1 MIGSRPLA
9 AGLLAAVLWTAP
21 AASTSSAASAAP
33 GRAGDETGAAVERRL
48 TLMGTEAAV
57 RVEAA
62 DRRTALAASE
72 AAVRA
77 LEAAERR
84 LSTWAEESELARLNR
99 APVGEPV
106 TLSPELAAE
115 LAAAEACRRATG
127 GAFGAGVGPLVD
139 AWGLRTGG
147 RRPGPEELRTALVA
161 SAGEVVTL
169 GPNGTVTRRL
179 QGSRIE
185 EGGFGKGAALDA
197 ARQALTGGLA
207 GGAVRSARLDL
218 GGQVLFVGA
227 GEELAVAHP
236 ADRGRAVL
244 ALSPEALAGRSAAT
258 SGNSE
263 RGIVVD
269 GERLSHLLDPET
281 GMPVPDLGSVTVLAG
296 SGLEADC
303 LSTGLYVMAARHGLA
318 AALAWTEER
327 AGVDAAFVRPLA
339 EGGLEVVA
347 TSGLDGRVRV
357 LDPAAVASVR
367 IGEEP
372 PARTAGIERRAGVA
386 DATEAVP
393 AIPRPE

>member
-9 AGLLAAVLWTAP
+9 AGLLAAVLWTAQ
-21 AASTSSAASAAP
+21 AASAASAP
-33 GRAGDETGAAVERRL
+33 GDETGAAVERRL

-84 LSTWAEESELARLNR
+84 LSTWTEESELARLNR
-99 APVGEPV
+99 APVGDPV

-147 RRPGPEELRTALVA
+147 RRPGPEELRAALAA

-169 GPNGTVTRRL
+169 GPSGTATRRL

-197 ARQALTGGLA
+197 ARQALTDPLTGAFA
-207 GGAVRSARLDL
+207 GVAVRSARLDL

-372 PARTAGIERRAGVA
+372 PARIAGIERRAGVA